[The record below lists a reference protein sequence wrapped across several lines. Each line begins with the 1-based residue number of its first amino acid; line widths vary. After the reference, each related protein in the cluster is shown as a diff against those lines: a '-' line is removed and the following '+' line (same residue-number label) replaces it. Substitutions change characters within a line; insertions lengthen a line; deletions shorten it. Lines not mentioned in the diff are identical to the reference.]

1 MYDKSFGMN
10 FSASSNL
17 GSELLMKIIS
27 NKKIPNTIINI
38 NFPPVDQSE
47 VKGTKFVELDS
58 HKLSDNIEYESNSS
72 NFRIGAMITKDHQ
85 IKGSD
90 LYYLKKGYISVTP
103 LALNVTDYSSLH
115 KMREILEWR
124 IMVRN
129 KKLTL
134 LWNLEIVLEI
144 GTGSGY
150 QASILSLLCRRVYTI
165 ERIETLHHFSNQK
178 FKELSLSNI
187 TAKHENGSNGWPE
200 ASPFDR
206 IILTCA
212 IKEIPKQL
220 FLQLKVGG
228 ILIGPEILDNKDQV
242 LNMYTHIEKNKF
254 EKKSVEDVKF
264 VPML

>member
-1 MYDKSFGMN
+1 MKNNGEEQKAHLIMKLRGLGIRSSKVL
-10 FSASSNL
+10 SAIES
-17 GSELLMKIIS
+17 
-27 NKKIPNTIINI
+27 IPRDI
-38 NFPPVDQSE
+38 F
-47 VKGTKFVELDS
+47 
-58 HKLSDNIEYESNSS
+58 IEN
-72 NFRIGAMITKDHQ
+72 A
-85 IKGSD
+85 
-90 LYYLKKGYISVTP
+90 LKNH
-103 LALNVTDYSSLH
+103 AWENVTLPIGGGQTISQPYIVGLMTSLLSLSG
-115 KMREILEWR
+115 K
-124 IMVRN
+124 
-129 KKLTL
+129 
-134 LWNLEIVLEI
+134 EIVLEI

-165 ERIETLHHFSNQK
+165 ERIETLHHFSNKK

-187 TAKHENGSNGWPE
+187 TTKHANGSNGWPE

-228 ILIGPEILDNKDQV
+228 ILVGPEILDNKDQV

>member
-1 MYDKSFGMN
+1 MTS
-10 FSASSNL
+10 
-17 GSELLMKIIS
+17 LLS
-27 NKKIPNTIINI
+27 
-38 NFPPVDQSE
+38 
-47 VKGTKFVELDS
+47 
-58 HKLSDNIEYESNSS
+58 LS
-72 NFRIGAMITKDHQ
+72 GK
-85 IKGSD
+85 
-90 LYYLKKGYISVTP
+90 
-103 LALNVTDYSSLH
+103 
-115 KMREILEWR
+115 
-124 IMVRN
+124 
-129 KKLTL
+129 
-134 LWNLEIVLEI
+134 EIVLEI

-228 ILIGPEILDNKDQV
+228 ILVGPEILDNKDQV
-242 LNMYTHIEKNKF
+242 LNMYTQIEKNKF